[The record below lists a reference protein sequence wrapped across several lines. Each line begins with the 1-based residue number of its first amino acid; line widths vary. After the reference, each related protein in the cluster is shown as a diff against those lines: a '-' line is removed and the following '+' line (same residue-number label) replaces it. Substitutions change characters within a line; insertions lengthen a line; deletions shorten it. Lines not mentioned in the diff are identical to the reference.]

1 MESLIIQKKMKCVS
15 VAPGC
20 GFMFAAGNI
29 YSAQNMRTSTGSFYV
44 NNNQGFRMFLNGQSG
59 NEICAYSDL
68 IATFEEVK

>member
-15 VAPGC
+15 VSPGF
-20 GFMFAAGNI
+20 GFMFTVGNI
-29 YSAQNMRTSTGSFYV
+29 YSAQKMRTSTGSFYV

-59 NEICAYSDL
+59 NEICDYADL